1 MISLQKRRADLGI
14 FIHLDQCLEQVKDK
28 HVIWIYGI
36 GGFGEVRK
44 CSNKKSGSIRAVK
57 IIRKDTLD
65 AKEKIRFFT
74 EIDIMRQL
82 DHPNIVRLY
91 EVFQDEKRFYLVTEL
106 CTGGE
111 LFDEISKRTNFSE

>member
-1 MISLQKRRADLGI
+1 MKIQDFKVSQSDFISEKKGRFRDFYSFGPVLGTGNTISDLR
-14 FIHLDQCLEQVKDK
+14 
-28 HVIWIYGI
+28 IYQI

-91 EVFQDEKRFYLVTEL
+91 EVF
-106 CTGGE
+106 
-111 LFDEISKRTNFSE
+111 

>member
-1 MISLQKRRADLGI
+1 MR
-14 FIHLDQCLEQVKDK
+14 V
-28 HVIWIYGI
+28 

-44 CSNKKSGSIRAVK
+44 CSNKKTGAVRAVK

-65 AKEKIRFFT
+65 AKEKARFFT
-74 EIDIMRQL
+74 EIEIMRML

-106 CTGGE
+106 CSGGE
-111 LFDEISKRTNFSE
+111 LFDEITKRNSFSE

>member
-1 MISLQKRRADLGI
+1 M
-14 FIHLDQCLEQVKDK
+14 
-28 HVIWIYGI
+28 
-36 GGFGEVRK
+36 
-44 CSNKKSGSIRAVK
+44 RAVK
-57 IIRKDTLD
+57 IIKKDTLD

-111 LFDEISKRTNFSE
+111 LFDEITKRSSFNEQDGAEIIK

>member
-1 MISLQKRRADLGI
+1 MNAL
-14 FIHLDQCLEQVKDK
+14 
-28 HVIWIYGI
+28 

-111 LFDEISKRTNFSE
+111 LFDEISKRNSFSE